1 MSTRCPK
8 CDTQYRV
15 DEDMLLKANCLA
27 HCYRCGALFTVIG
40 KHAAEIETADI
51 ELMIS
56 ALRLDQRSEIPAS
69 VPQAPRPQAPR
80 PQAPRPEAPR
90 REVPGLREPDRAEDA
105 ATHKPSTIERS
116 AGTNTSPAA
125 SDNIEDDHQHTELPF
140 EMPVDLEPLLP
151 SPDAALDVE
160 DTLYE
165 KRSRR
170 GLWYGLLTTCLLVA
184 LGLQLA
190 WQHREELLARYP
202 VLERLCEHVTC
213 RPSVI
218 RAPERF
224 RILQRDIKPTANEP
238 DSLTLTASFRNI
250 ASIAQVLPDIQLSLL
265 DTDGSVLIRRRLSP
279 ADYLY
284 PAPADQAAVAPG
296 EVITIAV
303 DFKDPGYVATGFIID
318 FL

>member
-1 MSTRCPK
+1 
-8 CDTQYRV
+8 
-15 DEDMLLKANCLA
+15 
-27 HCYRCGALFTVIG
+27 
-40 KHAAEIETADI
+40 
-51 ELMIS
+51 
-56 ALRLDQRSEIPAS
+56 
-69 VPQAPRPQAPR
+69 
-80 PQAPRPEAPR
+80 
-90 REVPGLREPDRAEDA
+90 
-105 ATHKPSTIERS
+105 
-116 AGTNTSPAA
+116 
-125 SDNIEDDHQHTELPF
+125 
-140 EMPVDLEPLLP
+140 MPVDLEPLLP

-202 VLERLCEHVTC
+202 VLEALCEHVTC

-238 DSLTLTASFRNI
+238 DSLTLTASFRNV

-284 PAPADQAAVAPG
+284 PAPADQAVVAPG

>member
-8 CDTQYRV
+8 CDTCYQV
-15 DEDMLLKANCLA
+15 DADALLKANCLA

-56 ALRLDQRSEIPAS
+56 ALRLDQRSEIA
-69 VPQAPRPQAPR
+69 APKPTA
-80 PQAPRPEAPR
+80 
-90 REVPGLREPDRAEDA
+90 PGLREPDRAADA
-105 ATHKPSTIERS
+105 VDTTEHKPTTIERT
-116 AGTNTSPAA
+116 ARTPPAA
-125 SDNIEDDHQHTELPF
+125 PARDSGKTEQPPGELPF

-151 SPDAALDVE
+151 SPDVALDVQ

-170 GLWYGLLTTCLLVA
+170 GLWYGLLTVCLLLA

-190 WQHREELLARYP
+190 WQHREELLAQFP
-202 VLERLCEHVTC
+202 VLEPLCEYVTC

-238 DSLTLTASFRNI
+238 DSLTLTASFRNV
-250 ASIAQVLPDIQLSLL
+250 AAIAQILPDIQLSLL
-265 DTDGSVLIRRRLSP
+265 DTNGSVLIRRRLSP

-284 PAPADQAAVAPG
+284 PAPTDQAVVAPG
-296 EVITIAV
+296 EVITIAI
-303 DFKDPGYVATGFIID
+303 DFKDPGYDATGFIID

>member
-8 CDTQYRV
+8 CDTHFQV
-15 DEDMLLKANCLA
+15 DAEALLKANCLA

-56 ALRLDQRSEIPAS
+56 ALRLDQRSEIPA
-69 VPQAPRPQAPR
+69 PKPK
-80 PQAPRPEAPR
+80 
-90 REVPGLREPDRAEDA
+90 VPGLREPDRAADA
-105 ATHKPSTIERS
+105 VDVAVHKPTTIERS
-116 AGTNTSPAA
+116 ERTTPTAPPQDSGRAEQSPV
-125 SDNIEDDHQHTELPF
+125 ELPF

-151 SPDAALDVE
+151 SPDAALDVQ

-170 GLWYGLLTTCLLVA
+170 GLWYGLLTACLLLA

-190 WQHREELLARYP
+190 WQQREDLLARFP
-202 VLERLCEHVTC
+202 VLEPLCEYVTC

-224 RILQRDIKPTANEP
+224 KILQRDIKPTTNEP
-238 DSLTLTASFRNI
+238 DSLTLTASFRNV
-250 ASIAQVLPDIQLSLL
+250 AAIAQVLPDIQLSLL
-265 DTDGSVLIRRRLSP
+265 DTNGSVLIRRRLSP
-279 ADYLY
+279 SDYLY
-284 PAPADQAAVAPG
+284 PAPADQAVVAPG
-296 EVITIAV
+296 EVITIAI
-303 DFKDPGYVATGFIID
+303 DFRDPGYAATGFIID

>member
-1 MSTRCPK
+1 
-8 CDTQYRV
+8 
-15 DEDMLLKANCLA
+15 
-27 HCYRCGALFTVIG
+27 
-40 KHAAEIETADI
+40 
-51 ELMIS
+51 
-56 ALRLDQRSEIPAS
+56 
-69 VPQAPRPQAPR
+69 
-80 PQAPRPEAPR
+80 
-90 REVPGLREPDRAEDA
+90 
-105 ATHKPSTIERS
+105 
-116 AGTNTSPAA
+116 
-125 SDNIEDDHQHTELPF
+125 
-140 EMPVDLEPLLP
+140 MPVDLEPLLP

-202 VLERLCEHVTC
+202 VLEALCEHVTC

-238 DSLTLTASFRNI
+238 DSLTLTASFRNV

-284 PAPADQAAVAPG
+284 PAPADQAVVAPRRSNHYRCRFQG
-296 EVITIAV
+296 SRLRRHGFHHRFSVAPDWSAAALAPTSFPRNIATPDDPQTGMKAGTVQTNRTARSCRQV
-303 DFKDPGYVATGFIID
+303 DVFRFTTQQVYRGLPDSAHRRSSTR
-318 FL
+318 